1 VVCAV
6 AGAEAVSRLRAG
18 RVWRGLRASSAE
30 FGEPPW
36 EYAKLGINIAKTTDG
51 GWAISG
57 AADRPS
63 QPHFVTDGW
72 PSPDQLAFLAC

>member
-36 EYAKLGINIAKTTDG
+36 EYAKVGINIAKTTDG
-51 GWAISG
+51 GLG
-57 AADRPS
+57 DQRRC
-63 QPHFVTDGW
+63 G
-72 PSPDQLAFLAC
+72 SPKPASFCY